1 MTVSKGE
8 LKLSEVSRAISL
20 GLRPIVVLGDVG
32 VGKTSFFENLF
43 QKLDDSERAS
53 TFFIHLNLG
62 LKATLSAN
70 VKFFILQEIP
80 RVLKHDYH
88 VDIEDAVFVDSVYH
102 EELKAF
108 DRGIYGRLKRQDPIE
123 YERKRT
129 EFLADKI
136 KASDL
141 HLRAS
146 LCHLAHG
153 RKKQIVIV
161 IDNTDQRS
169 FEIQQE
175 AFLIAQELA
184 SLKQIIVFI
193 SIRPSTF
200 YKSKV
205 GGTLAGYQNRVLTVN
220 PAPAHEIIKRRIS
233 FAVRV
238 AEGKIAPS
246 SLEGIKLN
254 LTNIVLFLKATL
266 RSVEGNP
273 DIQVFLSNISGGNT
287 RAVIELI
294 TSFCGSPNVDSEK
307 IVRIEKRN
315 KNYRAPLHEFAK
327 HALLGEFA
335 YYNPQS
341 SLFACNVYDVST
353 ADSREHFVCALILSF
368 LDSPASLRDHDGFVK
383 GKGIVDEIMGFA
395 FSDAQVRFAIRRLAE
410 RRLIETPH
418 GEFREVLVDETEP
431 PDGYHFRLTSI
442 GSYHIRFWSG
452 TFAFLDA
459 VSIDTPIFDI
469 AKREV
474 IFDKAA
480 SFDIR
485 DRFAKAE
492 LFRQYLL
499 EQWYLAAIAANYFD
513 FAGLL
518 ESQSESFRDVKSAF
532 NKKKTEVGA

>member
-1 MTVSKGE
+1 
-8 LKLSEVSRAISL
+8 
-20 GLRPIVVLGDVG
+20 
-32 VGKTSFFENLF
+32 
-43 QKLDDSERAS
+43 
-53 TFFIHLNLG
+53 
-62 LKATLSAN
+62 
-70 VKFFILQEIP
+70 
-80 RVLKHDYH
+80 
-88 VDIEDAVFVDSVYH
+88 
-102 EELKAF
+102 
-108 DRGIYGRLKRQDPIE
+108 
-123 YERKRT
+123 
-129 EFLADKI
+129 
-136 KASDL
+136 
-141 HLRAS
+141 
-146 LCHLAHG
+146 
-153 RKKQIVIV
+153 
-161 IDNTDQRS
+161 
-169 FEIQQE
+169 
-175 AFLIAQELA
+175 
-184 SLKQIIVFI
+184 
-193 SIRPSTF
+193 
-200 YKSKV
+200 
-205 GGTLAGYQNRVLTVN
+205 
-220 PAPAHEIIKRRIS
+220 
-233 FAVRV
+233 
-238 AEGKIAPS
+238 
-246 SLEGIKLN
+246 
-254 LTNIVLFLKATL
+254 
-266 RSVEGNP
+266 
-273 DIQVFLSNISGGNT
+273 
-287 RAVIELI
+287 
-294 TSFCGSPNVDSEK
+294 
-307 IVRIEKRN
+307 
-315 KNYRAPLHEFAK
+315 
-327 HALLGEFA
+327 
-335 YYNPQS
+335 
-341 SLFACNVYDVST
+341 
-353 ADSREHFVCALILSF
+353 